1 MNMPSKVLVEVFAS
15 PNCNRCGH
23 ATRLVAAIVDKLGNE
38 HIQWREINIVED
50 IDYAVQLGVLATPA
64 IAINGKLE
72 FTSLP
77 DRDKLSATLQDYL
90 TDHK

>member
-1 MNMPSKVLVEVFAS
+1 MNTPSKVLVEVFAS
-15 PNCNRCGH
+15 PNCNRCGQ
-23 ATRLVAAIVDKLGNE
+23 ATQLVAAIVDKLGNE
-38 HIQWREINIVED
+38 HIQWREINIVEE

-77 DRDKLSATLQDYL
+77 KGDKLSAMLQDYL
-90 TDHK
+90 NGLK

>member
-1 MNMPSKVLVEVFAS
+1 MNKPSKVLVEVFAS
-15 PNCNRCGH
+15 PNCNRCGQ
-23 ATRLVAAIVDKLGNE
+23 ATRLVSAIVDKLGNE
-38 HIQWREINIVED
+38 HIQWREINVVED

-77 DRDKLSATLQDYL
+77 GGNKLSAILQDYL
-90 TDHK
+90 NDPK